1 MRSPIILLGAPSA
14 IGIRP
19 YEDGTPRHLDQAP
32 RVLRQLGLVT
42 RLGAVDAGDIP
53 PPPYLD
59 LVRPDRS
66 PRNEAGMVAYSR
78 SIAAAVSRAA
88 ADQQFVVLLGGDCS
102 ILLGCLLGARQDLPI
117 GLAYIDGHADFATP
131 ALSRTGSVAS
141 MDLALAVGRG
151 DTPLAGLGGSAPLV
165 REEDVA
171 VIGRRDHAEER
182 FYGEQILRN
191 SAILDLP
198 AEELTRLGADR
209 TAGVV
214 LERVTRPGLAGF
226 WIHLDVDVLD
236 PMVMPAVDSPEP
248 GGPGFAELAALLA
261 PLVRHP
267 KALGL
272 DLTIYDPSLDPDLVA
287 GQGLVHMLAD
297 TLRTTI

>member
-1 MRSPIILLGAPSA
+1 MRPPITVLGAPSA

-19 YEDGTPRHLDQAP
+19 YDDGTPRRLDQAP
-32 RVLRQLGLVT
+32 RVLRELGLVT
-42 RLGAVDAGDIP
+42 RLGAADAGDIP

-59 LVRPDRS
+59 PVRPGLR
-66 PRNEAGMVAYSR
+66 PRNEAGMLAYSR
-78 SIAAAVSRAA
+78 SIAAAVGRAA
-88 ADQQFVVLLGGDCS
+88 AARRFVVVLGGDCS
-102 ILLGCLLGARQDLPI
+102 ILLGCLLGARHDQPI

-171 VIGRRDHAEER
+171 VIGRRDHAEEH
-182 FYGEQILRN
+182 FYGEQVLRN

-226 WIHLDVDVLD
+226 WIHVDVDVLD
-236 PMVMPAVDSPEP
+236 PVVMPAVDTPEP
-248 GGPGFAELAALLA
+248 GGPGFADLAPLLS

-287 GQGLVHMLAD
+287 GQGLVRLLAD
-297 TLRTTI
+297 ALRPTA